1 MSQPLDCDVVIVGA
15 GISGALVAWK
25 LGSQG
30 FKVIVLEAGP
40 GTQDLAARQG
50 YVDNYKIS
58 GAPYPLRPAALKNE
72 DFFTNTTTYYQEL
85 PTPRPA
91 QGPIASSDADP
102 TDPFGE
108 YNIITKEIVQKGDWF
123 QSNYERQSGG
133 ATWHWLGTCLRLL
146 PHDFKLASTYG
157 PTIPNPSDPA
167 HPFTAYDW
175 PFAYQDIEPWYS
187 LAEQTIG
194 VSGPDTGEDYL
205 GITRSSNYPMP
216 GIPQSYLDQQVI
228 AAIQGETFHD
238 GWTKQDYPL
247 QVAPTPQGRNSVPGF
262 GGRPQCQG
270 SSTCIPICPIQAKY
284 DATQHVQMAQQT
296 GNVEFRVQ
304 SVAYQVN
311 VDTTNPNLPITGVQY
326 YTWATD
332 VAGKISK
339 TSGVVSGKIYVLAS
353 HAVENAKLLLNSPCG
368 SITVA
373 NQSGQVGCNLADHPV
388 SLVYALTDNP
398 VYGYRGPLSTSGVES
413 LRDGAFRSSRG
424 AFRMEIGNDGWSW
437 PISDPYTTPANLVNG
452 PGGNGVGGIW
462 GLQLAQQVADILPRQ
477 IRIGC
482 LAEQLP
488 NPDYRVTLSGK
499 LDALGIPMP
508 QLAYGIDV
516 YGQRSLSAAVAASV
530 QIFKTM
536 IKNPVVQYN
545 YTEFTDD
552 LATLITDKQR
562 SEPGTPNIFV
572 REGWAGAGHLM
583 GTHRMG
589 SDPTT
594 SVVDATQ
601 KAHGHPNLYLLGS
614 GNWSSYAT
622 GNPTLTISALALW
635 AADTIKNKLSP

>member
-1 MSQPLDCDVVIVGA
+1 MSKPLDCDVVIVGA
-15 GISGALVAWK
+15 GVAGALVAWK

-30 FKVIVLEAGP
+30 VKVIVLEAGP
-40 GTQDLAARQG
+40 GSQDLAARQG
-50 YVDNYKIS
+50 YVDNFKVS

-72 DFFTNTTTYYQEL
+72 DFFTNTTNYYQ
-85 PTPRPA
+85 PVPPQRPM
-91 QGPIASSDADP
+91 QGPIDNGDTNDP
-102 TDPFGE
+102 SDPFGE
-108 YNIITKEIVQKGDWF
+108 YNIISSDVVGKGDWF

-133 ATWHWLGTCLRLL
+133 ASWHWLGTALRLL
-146 PHDFKLASTYG
+146 PHDFKLQSTYN
-157 PTIPNPSDPA
+157 PAFPNGA
-167 HPFTAYDW
+167 RAYDW
-175 PFAYQDIEPWYS
+175 PFSYDDIEPWYGQ
-187 LAEQTIG
+187 AEHAIG

-205 GITRSSNYPMP
+205 GITRSTNYPMP
-216 GIPQSYLDQQVI
+216 GIPPSYLDQQVV
-228 AAIQGETFHD
+228 AAIQGENFHD
-238 GWTKQDYPL
+238 GWTGEDYPL
-247 QVAPTPQGRNSVPGF
+247 LVAPTPQARNSVPGF

-270 SSTCIPICPIQAKY
+270 SSSCIPICPIQAKY
-284 DATQHVQMAQQT
+284 DATQHVRMAEQT

-304 SVAYQVN
+304 SVAYQV
-311 VDTTNPNLPITGVQY
+311 VADTTNPSLPITSVQY
-326 YTWATD
+326 YTWQTD
-332 VAGKISK
+332 SAGNISKVSGTVTGKIF
-339 TSGVVSGKIYVLAS
+339 VLAS
-353 HAVENAKLLLNSPCG
+353 HAVENVKLLLNSPCG

-373 NQSGQVGCNLADHPV
+373 NQSDQVGRNLADHPV

-413 LRDGAFRSSRG
+413 LRDGAFRKYRG

-452 PGGNGVGGIW
+452 PNNDGQGGIW
-462 GLQLAQQVADILPRQ
+462 GLQLAQAVAGILPRQ

-488 NPDYRVTLSGK
+488 NPDYRVTLSGT

-516 YGQRSLSAAVAASV
+516 YGQRGLSAAVAASV
-530 QIFKTM
+530 QIFKKM
-536 IKNPVVQYN
+536 VRNPVVQYN
-545 YTEFTDD
+545 YTEFADP
-552 LATLITDKQR
+552 LGTLITDTAR
-562 SEPGTPNIFV
+562 NTDPGTANIFV

-589 SDPTT
+589 SDPAT

-614 GNWSSYAT
+614 GNWASYGT

-635 AADTIKNKLSP
+635 AADTIAKQLTQ